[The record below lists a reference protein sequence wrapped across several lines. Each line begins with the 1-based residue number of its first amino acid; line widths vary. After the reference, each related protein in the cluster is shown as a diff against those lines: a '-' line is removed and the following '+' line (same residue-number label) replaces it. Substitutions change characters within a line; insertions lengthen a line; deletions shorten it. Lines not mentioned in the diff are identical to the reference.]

1 MLPLKCTQAFLS
13 LLTTQ
18 LDGTPYDYLHAVIIT
33 YLSTTECQDPRNTSH
48 SITILSFNVLLNMNL
63 SFPLIPS
70 TMPFL

>member
-1 MLPLKCTQAFLS
+1 MLPLKCTLAFLS

-18 LDGTPYDYLHAVIIT
+18 LDGTPYDYLHAVVIT
-33 YLSTTECQDPRNTSH
+33 YLSTTECQDPRNTSL
-48 SITILSFNVLLNMNL
+48 ITILSFNVFLNMNL